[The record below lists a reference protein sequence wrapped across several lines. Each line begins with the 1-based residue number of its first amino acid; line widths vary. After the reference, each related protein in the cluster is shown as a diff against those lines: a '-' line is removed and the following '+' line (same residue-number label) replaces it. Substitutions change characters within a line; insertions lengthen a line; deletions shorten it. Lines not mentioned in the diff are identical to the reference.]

1 MIGFDLPIC
10 FCVVVDFLF
19 LNLVTREICEI
30 YANLSESK
38 LHAEYFWPLF
48 LFRFAIA
55 IPLVFELNI

>member
-10 FCVVVDFLF
+10 FWVVVDFLF

-38 LHAEYFWPLF
+38 LHALTS
-48 LFRFAIA
+48 
-55 IPLVFELNI
+55 LNIVGRCSYLDSP